1 MPHVTLEYS
10 ANLPGLHA
18 PAVLASLHAALVA
31 TGEFQADDIKGR
43 AYRCHEFRIGLELRT
58 DAFVHL
64 ELQLMAGRDPDFL
77 RQLPPRLLGVLDD
90 HLPSSPPVTIHCT
103 VRVTELAADRY
114 AKQMH
119 HPGAPA
125 APART
130 IRP

>member
-31 TGEFQADDIKGR
+31 TGKFQADDIKGR

-64 ELQLMAGRDPDFL
+64 EVQVMAGRDPDFL
-77 RQLPPRLLGVLDD
+77 RLLPARLLGVLGG
-90 HLPSSPPVTIHCT
+90 HLPPSPPATVHCT
-103 VRVTELAADRY
+103 VHVSELASDRY
-114 AKQMH
+114 AKQVH
-119 HPGAPA
+119 RAGASVGT
-125 APART
+125 ARPL
-130 IRP
+130 RP